1 MKKLAAS
8 HAAQEGQSE
17 DSVRN
22 MGFSSYHYFKEKM
35 ILVEFLTYLLLVSHR
50 GGPVF
55 STEYLKG
62 I

>member
-8 HAAQEGQSE
+8 HTAQEGQSE
-17 DSVRN
+17 DSVRRN

-50 GGPVF
+50 GAQFFPQN
-55 STEYLKG
+55 